1 MSADHAVKSRGY
13 LDQMRPAVQPQ
24 LRSRLA
30 RCGSALFHALGVTM
44 KSSAFATIILL
55 LIAGPALAGRYKQPG
70 ENEPHAN
77 LRFSSAQSGIKS
89 LQMYWAFSDPLCT
102 QAGEIIT
109 WVNWA
114 KRKEQLSRVRTS
126 AKLNLVA
133 TYQEITGISRT
144 AGALGHTADHCNSV
158 GSFTPEDGR
167 TYRITQ
173 PTDLAACRVAV
184 VDESTGIAPPDF
196 QLVETQEKCDFKV
209 L

>member
-1 MSADHAVKSRGY
+1 
-13 LDQMRPAVQPQ
+13 
-24 LRSRLA
+24 
-30 RCGSALFHALGVTM
+30 M
-44 KSSAFATIILL
+44 KFFAFVVLVLL
-55 LIAGPALAGRYKQPG
+55 LFSSPASAGRYKQPG
-70 ENEPHAN
+70 EHEPHAN
-77 LRFSSAQSGIKS
+77 LRFSSGQSGIKS

-109 WVNWA
+109 WINWA
-114 KRKEQLSRVRTS
+114 KRKEQLFRVGTS

-133 TYQEITGISRT
+133 TYQAITSIST
-144 AGALGHTADHCNSV
+144 TGALGHTADHCNSV
-158 GSFTPEDGR
+158 VTFTPEAGH

-173 PTDLAACRVAV
+173 PPELAVCQVAV